1 MENRIVITFNE
12 NQKYGRAKAEFY
24 DSRNNKIGIVSED
37 ERYFRDQVL
46 DGHCDLLIETDDQHS
61 WNAIELT
68 KKENPDIINIIH
80 NLFCVEDQEDII
92 KLDDRKVTELT
103 EAQQIKYIVDLSEKN
118 GNIKQIL
125 TPKTSQRTSPQAAKL
140 DDSQ

>member
-1 MENRIVITFNE
+1 MDNKIVITFNE
-12 NQKYGRAKAEFY
+12 NQKYGFGKAEFY

-37 ERYFRDQVL
+37 ERYFQDKVL
-46 DGHCDLLIETDDQHS
+46 DGHCELLIETDDQNS